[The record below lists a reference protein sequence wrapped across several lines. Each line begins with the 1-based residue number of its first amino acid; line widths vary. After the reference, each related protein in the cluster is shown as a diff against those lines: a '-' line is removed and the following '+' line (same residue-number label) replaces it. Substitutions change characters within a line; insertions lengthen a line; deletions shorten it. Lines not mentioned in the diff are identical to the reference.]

1 MIDVCAEDS
10 PSCPEPDVDVTEQL
24 RQAHQLLEKVLRQV
38 PKTGLNLARSAT
50 KTPPEKGSDSMSS
63 AAGPVIAKLIH
74 QTGHRPM
81 SARAIYN
88 VWPPLGETAAL
99 HRLHCELLARRGRVQ
114 VLLTQRAIE
123 DGAHTP
129 EIDEF
134 LNQGADVRVLA
145 GTAPTQSIL
154 DGVVALIAD
163 CRYDGGARL
172 SVVREHYLVST
183 IDRLYT
189 AAWHESVDLAL
200 LRRLDSDWQLDGTS
214 CRVVELL
221 SEGYTDEVAARKLGL
236 SVRTYRRHVADLMQL
251 LGARSR
257 FQAGV
262 LASRHFL
269 PRVAGN
275 QPPGS
280 TDVCSP
286 PPTAGEDRQTAHRPA
301 ANLGWRR
308 YRRES
313 SRPTPA
319 PPDAKPADVLPD
331 RRLGAA

>member
-1 MIDVCAEDS
+1 MIDVCSEDS
-10 PSCPEPDVDVTEQL
+10 PSCPDSDVDFTEQL
-24 RQAHQLLEKVLRQV
+24 RQAHQLLEKALRHV
-38 PKTGLNLARSAT
+38 PNTGASLERSVTNTRPAN
-50 KTPPEKGSDSMSS
+50 GSDPMFS

-88 VWPPLGETAAL
+88 VWPSSGETAAL
-99 HRLHCELLARRGRVQ
+99 HRLHCELLGRHGQVQ
-114 VLLTQRAIE
+114 VLLTQRAIA
-123 DGAHTP
+123 DNAHTP

-134 LNQGADVRVLA
+134 LDRGADVRVLA
-145 GTAPTQSIL
+145 GAAPTQSIL
-154 DGVVALIAD
+154 DSVVALIAD
-163 CRYDGGARL
+163 RRYDGKERL
-172 SVVREHYLVST
+172 SVVHEQYLVST

-189 AAWHESVDLAL
+189 AAWNESVDLAL
-200 LRRLDSDWQLDGTS
+200 LRRLDPDWQLDGTS

-269 PRVAGN
+269 PRVNAGD
-275 QPPGS
+275 QPS
-280 TDVCSP
+280 DSAQLWSP
-286 PPTAGEDRQTAHRPA
+286 AATAGGKPS
-301 ANLGWRR
+301 NG
-308 YRRES
+308 
-313 SRPTPA
+313 TPA
-319 PPDAKPADVLPD
+319 SGRFKLAALPSKADAAGTHTA
-331 RRLGAA
+331 R